1 MFIQNLWSS
10 NQLSFQPVKI
20 RSLIFAVGVS
30 YIVFRL
36 SYDILSK
43 KFIKDRFVRYIK
55 FDINENHYECEAYVD
70 KGNSLKEPF
79 TGKPVVIVE
88 DKILN
93 LGEIFDFE
101 NISYSSAEKIMQAI
115 GAKVLL
121 IPYKTIGKEQGVLY
135 GIIPNQFFISKDK
148 LNWIKKD
155 VIVGIYNKKI
165 SNKYSALLG
174 IDLI

>member
-1 MFIQNLWSS
+1 M
-10 NQLSFQPVKI
+10 QL
-20 RSLIFAVGVS
+20 
-30 YIVFRL
+30 
-36 SYDILSK
+36 
-43 KFIKDRFVRYIK
+43 
-55 FDINENHYECEAYVD
+55 
-70 KGNSLKEPF
+70 
-79 TGKPVVIVE
+79 
-88 DKILN
+88 
-93 LGEIFDFE
+93 
-101 NISYSSAEKIMQAI
+101 I
-115 GAKVLL
+115 GTKVLL